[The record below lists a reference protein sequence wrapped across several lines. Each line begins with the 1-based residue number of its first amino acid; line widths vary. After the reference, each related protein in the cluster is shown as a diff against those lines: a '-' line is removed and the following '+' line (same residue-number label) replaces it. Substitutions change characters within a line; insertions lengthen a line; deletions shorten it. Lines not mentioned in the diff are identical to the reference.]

1 MLNISLPRP
10 LGFPSEGSCPAE
22 LVLLVFPTLRICF
35 HNPPPRPHFWL
46 LPGALLPSLYLEC
59 ILPLSPAHPCLAFQP
74 RDTTILPSPIA

>member
-1 MLNISLPRP
+1 MSCRAGPASFPHFEDLLPQ
-10 LGFPSEGSCPAE
+10 
-22 LVLLVFPTLRICF
+22 
-35 HNPPPRPHFWL
+35 PPPRPHFWL